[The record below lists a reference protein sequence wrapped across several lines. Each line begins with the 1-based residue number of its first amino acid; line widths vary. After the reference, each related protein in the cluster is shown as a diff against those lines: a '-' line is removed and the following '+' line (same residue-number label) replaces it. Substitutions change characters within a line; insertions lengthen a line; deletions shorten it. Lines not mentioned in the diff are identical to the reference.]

1 MTTDQVRARQSSEEI
16 RCFIENQ
23 GIITKRDGDKVTLDI
38 DDLVGAALVL
48 CAYERAL
55 EMKSDTRAIAD
66 AAREWRNALL
76 NDDDKLTQKRKA
88 VEARRKLFAALDEAQ
103 Q

>member
-1 MTTDQVRARQSSEEI
+1 MSTEQVRARQSGEEI
-16 RCFIENQ
+16 RGFIESQ
-23 GIITKRDGDKVTLDI
+23 GIITKRDGHKVTLDI

-66 AAREWRNALL
+66 AAREWRNALF
-76 NDDDKLTQKRKA
+76 NDDDRLTQKRKA
-88 VEARRKLFAALDEAQ
+88 IEARRKLFAALDKAGQ
-103 Q
+103 